1 MITEQTD
8 RRVLGAL
15 RFIDAVSGLEITERL
30 VVSAEGARWT
40 RNRRGWYVLRAV
52 PELAAH
58 EDSFDAPPAAP
69 AIGSVRVRFNVK
81 DPGARYLARRGTIEV
96 PRDPD
101 PAHAAQGAS
110 LFRAT
115 PVALFPAPQAP
126 TAPGWAVVRASVAG
140 PAAGTVLAGA
150 LLRAVRASDNTRL
163 GSGMTDTRGEALV
176 AIQGIPSTTFGEG
189 AGPVLA
195 TDVAARLEV
204 VFDPNA
210 AGAFPD
216 PDDLEARRAQ
226 LLVKSAPVTLASGR
240 AVKVAV

>member
-1 MITEQTD
+1 VIAEQMD

-15 RFIDAVSGLEITERL
+15 RFVDAVSGLEVL
-30 VVSAEGARWT
+30 DALAVSSEDARWI
-40 RNRRGWYVLRAV
+40 RNRRGWFVLRAV
-52 PELAAH
+52 PQLVAH
-58 EDSFDAPPAAP
+58 EDAFTAPPTTP
-69 AIGSVRVRFNVK
+69 AIGRVQVRFTVK
-81 DPGARYLARRGTIEV
+81 DPAARYLARGGTIDL

-101 PAHAAQGAS
+101 PAHAAAGAS
-110 LFRAT
+110 LFHPT
-115 PVALFPAPQAP
+115 PVALFPAPRAP
-126 TAPGWAVVRASVAG
+126 TAPGWAVVRATVSG

-163 GSGMTDTRGEALV
+163 GSGMTDDRGEALV
-176 AIQGIPSTTFGEG
+176 AIQGIPSTTFAEG

-204 VFDPNA
+204 VFDPSA
-210 AGAFPD
+210 ASASPD